1 MSAILSSWQA
11 DPAATRSAP
20 PAHVIFRRQPV
31 ACCAILLVI
40 AAVTMCWT
48 GFDIESASA
57 LEGQSSAAP
66 RFTITPV
73 RVDVREL
80 LDDPQREQPWGDD
93 CANLRDSVAAGCAAT
108 SLTRPGK

>member
-1 MSAILSSWQA
+1 MSPILNSWQA
-11 DPAATRSAP
+11 DPVATRPGPSS
-20 PAHVIFRRQPV
+20 HVTSRRYPV

-57 LEGQSSAAP
+57 RDGQSSAAP
-66 RFTITPV
+66 RFTIAPV

-80 LDDPQREQPWGDD
+80 LDDPQRERPWPDT
-93 CANLRDSVAAGCAAT
+93 CANLRDVVPAGCAGA
-108 SLTRPGK
+108 SLMWPGN